1 MADGSRPCVER
12 ATGRTTHRSI
22 PQLEAIRLPLEVAEG
37 ETLGAHRA
45 TALENA
51 VAYVRCTTY
60 DVRFINNVRVAQ
72 ILFGSLTY
80 AEIPLDPSL

>member
-1 MADGSRPCVER
+1 MS
-12 ATGRTTHRSI
+12 
-22 PQLEAIRLPLEVAEG
+22 LEKILSGHVCACRVG
-37 ETLGAHRA
+37 GNRA

-51 VAYVRCTTY
+51 VAYVRFTRY

-72 ILFGSLTY
+72 ILFGALTY